1 MVTGTHPALQVCEKA
16 YIDRRKQC
24 WTAWVDGHGNGSITA
39 TLYSRSHLPYIV
51 VFFKHVWDVDL
62 PSDISMDN
70 AQELSSTVL
79 EEVKNEIVDL
89 LVKMFIIP
97 SSKLEQLRGVRR
109 SSRNSLDTEIPTG
122 ASPIKKKRRHGVSG
136 VSVSEDD
143 EDDDESEEDDPNNV
157 MSCQLDLDK
166 GPLVQLWTDKQCD
179 RVGSL
184 EIAAK
189 EAHAGN
195 DLMLTN
201 AKISLHGGTPI
212 TISK

>member
-39 TLYSRSHLPYIV
+39 TLYRSHLPYIV

-89 LVKMFIIP
+89 LVKMFII
-97 SSKLEQLRGVRR
+97 GVV
-109 SSRNSLDTEIPTG
+109 SLY
-122 ASPIKKKRRHGVSG
+122 
-136 VSVSEDD
+136 
-143 EDDDESEEDDPNNV
+143 
-157 MSCQLDLDK
+157 
-166 GPLVQLWTDKQCD
+166 LV
-179 RVGSL
+179 
-184 EIAAK
+184 
-189 EAHAGN
+189 
-195 DLMLTN
+195 
-201 AKISLHGGTPI
+201 
-212 TISK
+212 